1 MISDATAISVDVVTL
16 FGNLEALYLL
26 FTRSPRVHG
35 LFEDVQR
42 SQGCAIHSLKRLNTV
57 RWSAREK
64 CLSTFPE
71 RYECILQTLDQIQTE
86 LSFDLKHQSE
96 AAGLLSSFQT
106 REFMAT
112 AFLFKE
118 VFAKTGPLSRYLQS
132 ANMHYAK
139 ALALI
144 DSIIASLDHNLRE
157 HST

>member
-1 MISDATAISVDVVTL
+1 M
-16 FGNLEALYLL
+16 
-26 FTRSPRVHG
+26 HG

-57 RWSAREK
+57 RWEM

-71 RYECILQTLDQIQTE
+71 RYECILRDQIQTE
-86 LSFDLKHQSE
+86 LSFDLKVRSE
-96 AAGLLSSFQT
+96 AAGLLSSIQT

-112 AFLFKE
+112 TFLFKE

-132 ANMHYAK
+132 VNMDYAK

-144 DSIIASLDHNLRE
+144 DSVIASLEGIRSAPPDIIRIME
-157 HST
+157 